1 MSEEKQGE
9 HTLTINHGPVTEI
22 TVHVT
27 NLESMMHEQTTYR
40 KKEGEW
46 KETEHREI
54 PLEELAG

>member
-9 HTLTINHGPVTEI
+9 HTLTISHGAVAEI

-27 NLESMMHEQTTYR
+27 NLDTMMHEQTTYR
-40 KKEGEW
+40 KKEGKW

-54 PLEELAG
+54 PMGELRG